1 MTKLFLFLVF
11 FLTLVSCELEPP
23 LGVSLS
29 CSEHC
34 DQVKVGI
41 FGNEASALVVFF
53 EEQGRVS
60 YHPPEGEPESGELVP
75 SRLVELSA
83 GEEKLVDFVDQDGQ
97 FLLLA
102 WADVDSDSSYDY
114 SSSATGGEVA
124 VTLKRGTDEIW
135 YVASMAYS
143 PETKYFK
150 VYLSGETTTRM
161 ATREEQN
168 GWLFETDMIR

>member
-1 MTKLFLFLVF
+1 MIKLYLFVVLF
-11 FLTLVSCELEPP
+11 FALIACELEPP
-23 LGVSLS
+23 LGVSLV
-29 CSEHC
+29 CSERC

-41 FGNEASALVVFF
+41 FGNDASTLVVLS

-83 GEEKLVDFVDQDGQ
+83 GEEELVDFVDQDGQ

-102 WADVDSDSSYDY
+102 WADVDSDFSYDY
-114 SSSATGGEVA
+114 SSSATGEVA
-124 VTLKRGTDEIW
+124 VTLNRGSDEIW
-135 YVASMAYS
+135 YVADMAYS

-161 ATREEQN
+161 ATREEQS
-168 GWLFETDMIR
+168 GWLLETDMIN